1 MRLVTIAT
9 LVATFV
15 LGGCASI
22 VSGHNQSVS
31 VISQSEGTDIAGA
44 RCSLSNDKGQWFATT
59 PGSVTVRRSYAAL
72 AVDCKSDAAL
82 GKAKVKSVTKPM
94 VLGNIL
100 FGGLIGV
107 GVDVASGAA
116 YDYPEVISIPLVSRG
131 GPAPT
136 VAPASVAAIQPL
148 SVEPQAVP
156 MPIAAPT
163 ATPAAVARPPAA
175 QLRPVVAKGT
185 TASGQDSFSARRLA
199 QSLQCNAD
207 PSPVMLE
214 KGPGSE
220 TYSVACSNGDALAIR
235 CDFGAC
241 RPLK

>member
-9 LVATFV
+9 LVATFA

-72 AVDCKSDAAL
+72 AVDCKNDAAL
-82 GKAKVKSVTKPM
+82 GKAEVKSVTKPM

-100 FGGLIGV
+100 FGGLIGI

-116 YDYPEVISIPLVSRG
+116 FDYPEVISIPLVGRG
-131 GPAPT
+131 VPAPIMGPVS
-136 VAPASVAAIQPL
+136 VAPIQPL
-148 SVEPQAVP
+148 SVESQVVP
-156 MPIAAPT
+156 APT
-163 ATPAAVARPPAA
+163 AAHTAVPAAVSRPPAA

-185 TASGQDSFSARRLA
+185 TASGQDSFTARRLA

-220 TYSVACSNGDALAIR
+220 TYSVACSSGDALAIR
-235 CDFGAC
+235 CDFGTC
-241 RPLK
+241 RPMK